1 MIIVNT
7 AIGRITDKI
16 LMLGTYVIILSRY
29 KLRLIHG
36 LE

>member
-1 MIIVNT
+1 VIIVNT
-7 AIGRITDKI
+7 AIGRITGNMLK
-16 LMLGTYVIILSRY
+16 LGTYVIILSRY